1 MSNELIPAN
10 GPDSE
15 GAGPGEEVPPQSAAN
30 HLPRFLA
37 ALGKYWWIP
46 LITVLL
52 GIGMGVFFARRT
64 VPVFVSSARMWETVK
79 VQLPGESLYSE
90 DMQNLMGTHIQLLQS
105 EKMRELA
112 LARLQGLTNSTFL
125 PAGRGGNPEDV
136 TIRVSVIP
144 NSSIF
149 AIDASGPD
157 PEYTQNYLNALMESF
172 INYIRDVRNTI
183 SGMTLAS
190 ITDEISRLEEDLK
203 NEQEALMTYERTNNV
218 EVLQN
223 EQSVAGTYLEKLQ
236 AELADLELQSKLLDT
251 AEKEHEQVAASGTN
265 DAIPLA
271 VINSLESGPAAGGT
285 STPNAA
291 TENNLELMKLERAAM
306 AKNLSTNSEK
316 LAEMD
321 DQIKQ
326 AEVEEQAKQ
335 AEISRHTADQLAAY
349 RLVNQIK
356 INYDKESIKEWRE
369 KISEADRI
377 LGEVDRL
384 KLSTQRTQ
392 SEYDRLTQ
400 LSQNIGI
407 SRSIDQGSMA
417 ILERASPSYRSTTA
431 EKKKLSLGVLGG
443 LTAGLAIVFL
453 IGFRDDRFTSLNDVN
468 SVLGDAVLGMLPKVE
483 TEADGAPLLLRP
495 NDTRHVYA
503 ESYRSLRSALHFLA
517 TGENHPKSILITS
530 ATPNEGKST
539 VAANLA
545 QTLAMS
551 GSRVLLVDGDLRRG
565 HLHTLLGFKNQ
576 NGLAEL
582 LSTNCEPE
590 QVTQVN
596 CLPNLSF
603 IARGKYAGNP
613 GDLLVSPRLDQLLAR
628 WVRDYDYVLVDSS
641 PVFAA
646 ADSAALAPRM
656 DGTIFL
662 VRSHFSSARMT
673 REALEVLA
681 QRRARIIGVVFNM
694 ANTKAHDY
702 KYYKYS
708 EYHSVAQ
715 DDD

>member
-10 GPDSE
+10 EPDSQ
-15 GAGPGEEVPPQSAAN
+15 GAGAGEEAPPPSAAN
-30 HLPRFLA
+30 RLPHFLA
-37 ALGKYWWIP
+37 ALKKYWWIP
-46 LITVLL
+46 LVTIVFGL
-52 GIGMGVFFARRT
+52 GVGVFFAHRSI
-64 VPVFVSSARMWETVK
+64 PVFVSSSRMWETVK
-79 VQLPGESLYSE
+79 VQLPGESLYTE

-105 EKMRELA
+105 EKMREMA
-112 LARLQGLTNSTFL
+112 LARLQGLTNSAPIQT
-125 PAGRGGNPEDV
+125 GKVGDQEDV
-136 TIRVSVIP
+136 TIKVSVIP
-144 NSSIF
+144 SSSIF
-149 AIDASGPD
+149 AIDASGSD

-190 ITDEISRLEEDLK
+190 ITDEISSLEEDLK
-203 NEQEALMTYERTNNV
+203 NEQEALMTYERSNNV

-236 AELADLELQSKLLDT
+236 TELADLELQSKLLDT
-251 AEKEHEQVAASGTN
+251 AEKEHEQVGAGGTN
-265 DAIPLA
+265 NAIPLA
-271 VINSLESGPAAGGT
+271 VINSLESGPAAGGA

-291 TENNLELMKLERAAM
+291 AENDLELMKLERAEM
-306 AKNLSTNSEK
+306 AKKLSTNSEK
-316 LAEMD
+316 VAEMD

-326 AEVEEQAKQ
+326 AEVEQQARQ
-335 AEISRHTADQLAAY
+335 SAISRHTADQLAAY
-349 RLVNQIK
+349 RLVNRIK
-356 INYDKESIKEWRE
+356 ISYDNESIKEWRA

-377 LGEVDRL
+377 LSEVDRL
-384 KLSTQRTQ
+384 KLNIQRTQ

-407 SRSIDQGSMA
+407 SRNIDQGSMA
-417 ILERASPSYRSTTA
+417 ILERASPSYRSNAA
-431 EKKKLSLGVLGG
+431 EQKKLGMGIFGG
-443 LTAGLAIVFL
+443 LAAGLAIVFI

-468 SVLGDAVLGMLPKVE
+468 NVLGDAVLGMLPKVE
-483 TEADGAPLLLRP
+483 AEADGAPLLLRP

-517 TGENHPKSILITS
+517 TGENHPKSLLITS

-551 GSRVLLVDGDLRRG
+551 GSRVLLVDADLRRG
-565 HLHTLLGFKNQ
+565 HLHTLMGFKNQ

-582 LSTNCEPE
+582 LSGNCEPE

-596 CLPNLSF
+596 RLPNLSF
-603 IARGKYAGNP
+603 IARGNCVGNP
-613 GDLLVSPRLDQLLAR
+613 GDLLMSPRLDQFLAR
-628 WVRDYDYVLVDSS
+628 WTRDYDYVLLDSS

-646 ADSAALAPRM
+646 ADSAALAPRV

-662 VRSHFSSARMT
+662 VRSHYSSARMT
-673 REALEVLA
+673 REALEVLT

-715 DDD
+715 DEH